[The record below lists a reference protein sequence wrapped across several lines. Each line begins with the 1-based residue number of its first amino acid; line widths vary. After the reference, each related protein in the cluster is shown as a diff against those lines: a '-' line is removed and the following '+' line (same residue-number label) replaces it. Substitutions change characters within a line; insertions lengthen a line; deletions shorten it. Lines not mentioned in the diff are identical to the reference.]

1 MILVAGVVLF
11 VLTGDDESVV
21 EEVGPVVDPDVE
33 SAVLFVEALVRYDVD
48 LALTYLAADADL
60 SGLGGESVLRR
71 ETEWFESAGVR
82 LFVDS
87 CERRT
92 DTEAG
97 TLVRCEL
104 VFFALHSGGIGLR
117 FEGGNFDLTVRD
129 GEVVRG
135 SMEFDLAEMAPEV
148 WEPFADW
155 MAANAAADARV
166 MYKNWPQ
173 RDEPRLTDE
182 SAGLWDRYTR
192 EFIVSSREAIAAFT
206 NQVEEICTAAKDR
219 LVADLTATGVQ
230 WHESWLD
237 GGLAYLPQ
245 EEWIDAYE
253 QAAPDYLED
262 ALVEIGTL
270 DPPAVFRTQFDEVYA
285 VFEQLPNVWRGQG
298 ILTTVPYIAA
308 WTPGFRTCLLNMPA
322 RPPELQAERH
332 HFN

>member
-1 MILVAGVVLF
+1 MTLVAGVVLF
-11 VLTGDDESVV
+11 VSTGDDESVV
-21 EEVGPVVDPDVE
+21 EETGPAVDPDVE
-33 SAVLFVEALVRYDVD
+33 SAVLFVEALTEYDVD
-48 LALTYLAADADL
+48 LALTYTAADAGL
-60 SGLGGESVLRR
+60 SGFSGEGALRR

-87 CERRT
+87 CARVA
-92 DTEAG
+92 DTAAE
-97 TLVRCEL
+97 TLVRCQF

-117 FEGGNFDLTVRD
+117 FKGGHFDVTVRD

-182 SAGLWDRYTR
+182 SARLWDRYTR
-192 EFIVSSREAIAAFT
+192 EFIVASREARAAFT

-230 WHESWLD
+230 WHEALID
-237 GGLAYLPQ
+237 GGVGYLPQ

-298 ILTTVPYIAA
+298 ILTTDPYIAT
-308 WTPGFRTCLLNMPA
+308 WTPGFRTCLLSMPVFRFSDWDVGA
-322 RPPELQAERH
+322 
-332 HFN
+332 